1 MLLLVLR
8 LSFFGSA
15 SVGANPFWIEDLSL
29 VVGDVCA
36 LFHADSERFLVCF
49 QDLHLEVF
57 FYLLCPMF
65 NISGGAA
72 FEKIS
77 FQAFLCQPQGGA
89 RSNG

>member
-1 MLLLVLR
+1 MPLA
-8 LSFFGSA
+8 FG
-15 SVGANPFWIEDLSL
+15 IQDLSL

-65 NISGGAA
+65 NISGVLPL
-72 FEKIS
+72 KK
-77 FQAFLCQPQGGA
+77 FQFKHFFASYRAVHVVVASVLASTLG
-89 RSNG
+89 

>member
-1 MLLLVLR
+1 MPLA
-8 LSFFGSA
+8 FG
-15 SVGANPFWIEDLSL
+15 IEDLSL

-49 QDLHLEVF
+49 QDLHLKVF

-72 FEKIS
+72 FEK
-77 FQAFLCQPQGGA
+77 FQFKHFFASYRAVHVVVASVLASTLG
-89 RSNG
+89 

>member
-1 MLLLVLR
+1 MPLA
-8 LSFFGSA
+8 FG
-15 SVGANPFWIEDLSL
+15 IEDLSL

-77 FQAFLCQPQGGA
+77 IQAFLCQLQGGA
-89 RSNG
+89 HSSG

>member
-1 MLLLVLR
+1 MPLA
-8 LSFFGSA
+8 FG
-15 SVGANPFWIEDLSL
+15 IQDLSL

-65 NISGGAA
+65 NISEGAA
-72 FEKIS
+72 FEKNSI
-77 FQAFLCQPQGGA
+77 QAYLGQLQGGA
-89 RSNG
+89 RSSG